1 MEFSFDR
8 TKSEQSSSQADNQPS
23 SSESSNLASDRLK
36 KAIERNRAKQAARD
50 AHVGAQLGQEAPKV
64 ARVHTPP
71 PMPESIQRESQQRE
85 NLQRETLQRETL
97 ERENIEREKIE
108 REKILR
114 ERQLQQERFN
124 QQRMQA
130 ASRVASPSFEETVE
144 EEEEAPPKRPFA
156 KVVTPEVTSPVLE
169 TSLVATGN
177 VQKVSGA
184 TRRSV
189 AKPEDTEFVPTPKR
203 SQRKVASQV
212 NYTTANKKKAT
223 AGQGTESK
231 LATLGVKAC
240 WAICV
245 IAILRL
251 VFADGGVVD
260 YYSQKGVVNNRL
272 AELERIK
279 KDNSGLLKEI
289 ERMRNDK
296 GYQKKLVRDNLGFI
310 AGDEFLVLFP
320 KEK

>member
-8 TKSEQSSSQADNQPS
+8 SKGEQSSSQSDNQSS
-23 SSESSNLASDRLK
+23 SSESSTLASDRLK
-36 KAIERNRAKQAARD
+36 KAIERNRAKQAARE
-50 AHVGAQLGQEAPKV
+50 AHVGAQLGQEAKFSQNNGPFQNQSQTQFANKSPEV
-64 ARVHTPP
+64 ERVHTPP
-71 PMPESIQRESQQRE
+71 PMPENIQRE
-85 NLQRETLQRETL
+85 
-97 ERENIEREKIE
+97 NIQ

-130 ASRVASPSFEETVE
+130 SMRSEVESDDEDAPEEVAPS
-144 EEEEAPPKRPFA
+144 RPFA

-177 VQKVSGA
+177 AQKVSGA

-189 AKPEDTEFVPTPKR
+189 AKPDDTEFVPAPKR

-212 NYTTANKKKAT
+212 NYTNANKKKAAA
-223 AGQGTESK
+223 AGQASESK
-231 LATLGVKAC
+231 LANLGVKAC

-260 YYSQKGVVNNRL
+260 YYSQKSVVSNRL
-272 AELERIK
+272 GELERIK

>member
-8 TKSEQSSSQADNQPS
+8 TKSEQSSSQADNQSS

-36 KAIERNRAKQAARD
+36 KAIERNRAKQAARE
-50 AHVGAQLGQEAPKV
+50 AHVGAQLGQEAPK
-64 ARVHTPP
+64 AERMTPP
-71 PMPESIQRESQQRE
+71 PMPESIQRENHQRE
-85 NLQRETLQRETL
+85 NLQRENLQRENL
-97 ERENIEREKIE
+97 QREKIE

-124 QQRMQA
+124 QQRREA
-130 ASRVASPSFEETVE
+130 AGRVATPNFEETEIVE
-144 EEEEAPPKRPFA
+144 EEETPPSRPFA

-212 NYTTANKKKAT
+212 NYATANKKKTA

>member
-85 NLQRETLQRETL
+85 NL

-130 ASRVASPSFEETVE
+130 ASRVTAPNFEETFE

>member
-8 TKSEQSSSQADNQPS
+8 TKSEQSSSQTDNQSS

-36 KAIERNRAKQAARD
+36 KAIERNRAKQAARE

-64 ARVHTPP
+64 ERVHAPP
-71 PMPESIQRESQQRE
+71 PMPESIQKENQQRENQQRE
-85 NLQRETLQRETL
+85 NLQRE
-97 ERENIEREKIE
+97 NIQ

-124 QQRMQA
+124 QQRREA
-130 ASRVASPSFEETVE
+130 ASRVATPNFEETVE
-144 EEEEAPPKRPFA
+144 EEEAPPIRTFA

-212 NYTTANKKKAT
+212 NYTTANKKKA
-223 AGQGTESK
+223 AAAQGTESK